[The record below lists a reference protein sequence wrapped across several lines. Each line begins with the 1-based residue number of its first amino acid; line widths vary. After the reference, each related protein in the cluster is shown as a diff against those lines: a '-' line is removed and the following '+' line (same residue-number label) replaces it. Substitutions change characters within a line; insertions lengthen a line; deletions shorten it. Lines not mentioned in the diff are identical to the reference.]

1 MSSSISHLSLALTL
15 APRASECLALRQ
27 LTSVYCKFLWGWGEL
42 QMLVE
47 ERKKPLMFASLEL
60 MFDIFA
66 SAVEIFL

>member
-15 APRASECLALRQ
+15 APRASECPALRQ
-27 LTSVYCKFLWGWGEL
+27 LTSVYCKFLRGEL

-47 ERKKPLMFASLEL
+47 ERIKPLKFDSLEL
-60 MFDIFA
+60 MFAIFA